1 MANAWYAEGL
11 RFECRQCGRC
21 CRGPGGY
28 VWLSPEE
35 TAAIAHA
42 LEMTPAAFGKRYLR
56 NTLSGPALVD
66 SASGDCPL
74 LAGDGRCR
82 VYGAR
87 PRQCRTWPWWTQ
99 NVRSRADWNDE
110 AERCPGMNRGR
121 LWSAEEIA
129 AGVKVDKGLPQIPLE
144 GK

>member
-1 MANAWYAEGL
+1 MANDWYAEGL
-11 RFECRQCGRC
+11 RFECRRCGRC

-35 TAAIAHA
+35 TAAIADA
-42 LEMTPAAFGKRYLR
+42 LGMTLSAFGKRYLR

-74 LAGDGRCR
+74 LGDDGRCR

-87 PRQCRTWPWWTQ
+87 PRQCRTWPWWKQ
-99 NVRSRADWNDE
+99 NLRARADWDDE
-110 AERCPGMNRGR
+110 AKRCPGMNRGR

-129 AGVKVDKGLPQIPLE
+129 ARLRADE
-144 GK
+144 GSPEEFV